1 MDLKNLLNKEQCEAA
16 ITVDGPLLILAGAG
30 SGKTRVLTYR
40 IAHMIEDL
48 NIYPSQILAIT
59 FTNKA
64 AGEMKDRVRSLVGN
78 VADNMWI
85 STFHSSCVR
94 ILRREIDKLGYNK
107 NFTIYDS
114 YDQKSLIKQ
123 CMKELNINEKDL
135 TDSEILNKISSAKNE
150 LISSDRYKKENES
163 DFRKNKIADIYVL
176 YQKRLKANNALD
188 FDDLIFKAVELLKN
202 DKEVLEFYHRKFRY
216 IMVDEYQ
223 DTNKAQYELIKLL
236 VDEKENICVVG
247 DDDQCI
253 YAWRG
258 ADVTN
263 ILDFEKDYPAAK
275 VVKLE
280 QNYRSYGNILN
291 AANEVIRNNSQRKDK
306 ALRTEKEC
314 GEKINLYRAFTDRDE
329 ANFVAS
335 QIKAIM
341 KEENKSYKDFA
352 ILYRMNS
359 QSRIFEESF
368 RKTLIPYK
376 IIGGLKFYD
385 RKEIKD
391 IMAYLKLINN
401 PLDDIALRRIIN
413 VPKRNIGDATIE
425 KIQEF
430 ASGIDQCLYSAILD
444 VDYIPTLTT
453 RNISSISKFVSLM
466 NSFMAKKDDVPVS
479 QLIKSILDDTGYLKQ
494 LEISKEPED
503 ESRVENIKELVS
515 DAVEFERTSEDK
527 TLLAFLEGVSLGSST
542 DDPEE
547 VVDTAAMMT
556 VHSAKG
562 LEFPVVFMV
571 GMENGIFPGMSSLN
585 NFTEMEESRRLCY
598 VAITRAEEK
607 LFITSA
613 ETRMVFGR
621 NVSYA
626 ASDFI
631 SEISPALKENI
642 GGAKNRTVQV
652 LKKNKNM
659 DAQNNPHSLR
669 SSLNAEGKVSVKDY
683 LSITAQG
690 SNPWQQGISSGT
702 TGSGST
708 INSEATVGRKVR
720 HSKFGVG
727 TIVSISNSNGD
738 TLVSIAFDNMGIKKL
753 ILDKAPLEML

>member
-1 MDLKNLLNKEQCEAA
+1 MDLKKLLNKEQCEAA

-78 VADNMWI
+78 IADNMWI
-85 STFHSSCVR
+85 STFHSTCVR

-135 TDSEILNKISSAKNE
+135 TDSEILGKISNAKNE
-150 LISSDRYKKENES
+150 LISAEKYKKENES
-163 DFRKNKIADIYVL
+163 DFRKNKIADVYVL
-176 YQKRLKANNALD
+176 YQKRLKGNNALD
-188 FDDLIFKAVELLKN
+188 FDDLIFKTVELLKN
-202 DKEVLEFYHRKFRY
+202 NKEILEFYHRKFRY

-263 ILDFEKDYPAAK
+263 ILDFEKDYPRAK

-280 QNYRSYGNILN
+280 QNYRSKGNILM
-291 AANEVIRNNSQRKDK
+291 AANEVIRNNAQRKDK

-314 GEKINLYRAFTDRDE
+314 GEKINLYRAFSDRDE

-335 QIKAIM
+335 QIKTIM
-341 KEENKSYKDFA
+341 QQENKSFKDFA

-368 RKTLIPYK
+368 RKSLIPYR
-376 IIGGLKFYD
+376 IVGGLKFYD

-401 PLDDIALRRIIN
+401 PLDDIALRRIVN

-430 ASGIDQCLYSAILD
+430 AASIDQCLYSAILD
-444 VDYIPTLTT
+444 VEFIPTLTA
-453 RNISSISKFVSLM
+453 RNISSISKFVGLM
-466 NSFMAKKDDVPVS
+466 NSFMAKKDELPVS
-479 QLIKSILDDTGYLKQ
+479 ELIKAILDDTGYLKQ
-494 LEISKEPED
+494 LETSKEPED

-527 TLLAFLEGVSLGSST
+527 SLLAFLEGASLGSDT
-542 DDPEE
+542 ENPEE
-547 VVDTAAMMT
+547 GADTVAMMT

-585 NFTEMEESRRLCY
+585 SFTEMEESRRLCY

-607 LFITSA
+607 LYITSA
-613 ETRMVFGR
+613 ESRMVFGR
-621 NVSYA
+621 TASYA
-626 ASDFI
+626 PSDFI
-631 SEISPALKENI
+631 SEISPALKEII
-642 GGAKNRTVQV
+642 GGSKNRTVEV
-652 LKKNKNM
+652 LKRNTTKSS
-659 DAQNNPHSLR
+659 QPYNPHGLI
-669 SSLNAEGKVSVKDY
+669 SSKGPENKTFVKGYVSVTAEESSSAPQ
-683 LSITAQG
+683 SIK
-690 SNPWQQGISSGT
+690 
-702 TGSGST
+702 
-708 INSEATVGRKVR
+708 SEATVGRKVK
-720 HSKFGVG
+720 HSKFGIG
-727 TIVSISNSNGD
+727 TIVSISNSSGD
-738 TLVSIAFDNMGIKKL
+738 TLVSIAFDNNGIKKL
-753 ILDKAPLEML
+753 ILDKAPIEML

>member
-1 MDLKNLLNKEQCEAA
+1 MDLKSLLNKEQCEAA

-48 NIYPSQILAIT
+48 AIYPSQILSIT

-78 VADNMWI
+78 IADNMWI

-94 ILRREIDKLGYNK
+94 ILRREIDKIGYNK

-123 CMKELNINEKDL
+123 CMKELDINEKDL
-135 TDSEILNKISSAKNE
+135 TDSEILGKISNAKNE
-150 LISSDRYKKENES
+150 LISPERYKKENES
-163 DFRKNKIADIYVL
+163 DYRKDRVANVYLL
-176 YQKRLKANNALD
+176 YQKKLKGNNALD

-202 DKEVLEFYHRKFRY
+202 NKDILDFYHKKFRY

-236 VDEKENICVVG
+236 VDERENICVVG

-263 ILDFEKDYPAAK
+263 ILDFEKDYPKAK

-280 QNYRSYGNILN
+280 QNYRSKGNILM
-291 AANEVIRNNSQRKDK
+291 AANEVIKNNSQRKDK
-306 ALRTEKEC
+306 ALRTEKEL
-314 GEKINLYRAFTDRDE
+314 GDKINLYRAFTDRDE
-329 ANFVAS
+329 ANFVAN
-335 QIKAIM
+335 QIKTIM
-341 KEENKSYKDFA
+341 TEENRSYKDFA

-368 RKTLIPYK
+368 RKHLIPYK
-376 IIGGLKFYD
+376 IVGGLKFYD

-401 PLDDIALRRIIN
+401 PLDDIALKRIIN
-413 VPKRNIGDATIE
+413 VPKRNIGDATIQ

-430 ASGIDQCLYSAILD
+430 ANGIDQCLYSAILD
-444 VDYIPTLTT
+444 VEFIPTLTT
-453 RNISSISKFVSLM
+453 RNKSSISKFVSLM
-466 NSFMAKKDDVPVS
+466 NSFMAKNEEVS
-479 QLIKSILDDTGYLKQ
+479 VSELIKTIIADTGYLKQ
-494 LEISKEPED
+494 LETSKEPED

-515 DAVEFERTSEDK
+515 DAVEFEKTSEDK
-527 TLLAFLEGVSLGSST
+527 SLLTFLEGVSLGSTT
-542 DDPEE
+542 DDPDESVE
-547 VVDTAAMMT
+547 TAAMMT

-571 GMENGIFPGMSSLN
+571 GMENGIFPGMSSIN
-585 NFTEMEESRRLCY
+585 NPVEMEESRRLCY

-613 ETRMVFGR
+613 ESRMVFGR
-621 NVSYA
+621 NVGYQP
-626 ASDFI
+626 SDFI
-631 SEISPALKENI
+631 SEISPDLKVII
-642 GGAKNRTVQV
+642 GGAKNRTVQT
-652 LKKNKNM
+652 LKRKNAK
-659 DAQNNPHSLR
+659 DQHKFNPHGLLS
-669 SSLNAEGKVSVKDY
+669 KTTPQDYVSATSHAGNQSV
-683 LSITAQG
+683 
-690 SNPWQQGISSGT
+690 
-702 TGSGST
+702 
-708 INSEATVGRKVR
+708 NSENTKNLEATVGRKVR
-720 HSKFGVG
+720 HTKFGVG
-727 TIVSISNSNGD
+727 TIVSKTSSDGD
-738 TLVSIAFDNMGIKKL
+738 TMISIAFDNMGIKKL

>member
-1 MDLKNLLNKEQCEAA
+1 MDLKSLLNKEQCEAA

-48 NIYPSQILAIT
+48 AIYPSQILSIT

-78 VADNMWI
+78 IADNMWI

-94 ILRREIDKLGYNK
+94 ILRREIDKIGYNK

-123 CMKELNINEKDL
+123 CMKELQINEKDL
-135 TDSEILNKISSAKNE
+135 TDSEILGKISSAKNE
-150 LISSDRYKKENES
+150 LISPDKFKKENES
-163 DFRKNKIADIYVL
+163 DYRKNKIADVYVL

-202 DKEVLEFYHRKFRY
+202 NKDILDFYHSKFKY

-236 VDEKENICVVG
+236 VDKTENICVVG

-263 ILDFEKDYPAAK
+263 ILDFEKDYPKAK

-280 QNYRSYGNILN
+280 QNYRSCGNILK
-291 AANEVIRNNSQRKDK
+291 AANEVIINNSQRKDK
-306 ALRTEKEC
+306 ALRTQKDC
-314 GEKINLYRAFTDRDE
+314 GEKINLYRAYTDRDE

-335 QIKAIM
+335 QIKKIM
-341 KEENKSYKDFA
+341 KDENRSYKDFS

-368 RKTLIPYK
+368 RKNLIPYR
-376 IIGGLKFYD
+376 IVGGLKFYD

-401 PLDDIALRRIIN
+401 PLDDIALKRIIN
-413 VPKRNIGDATIE
+413 VPKRNIGDATIQ
-425 KIQEF
+425 KVQEF
-430 ASGIDQCLYSAILD
+430 ATEIEQCLYSAVLD
-444 VDYIPTLTT
+444 VDFIPSLTT
-453 RNISSISKFVSLM
+453 RNKSSINKFVSLM
-466 NSFMAKKDDVPVS
+466 NSFMAKNEEISVS
-479 QLIKSILDDTGYLKQ
+479 ELIKTIIADTGYLKQ
-494 LEISKEPED
+494 LENSKEPED

-515 DAVEFERTSEDK
+515 DAVEFEKTSEDK
-527 TLLAFLEGVSLGSST
+527 SLLSFLEGVSLGST
-542 DDPEE
+542 TEDPNEI
-547 VVDTAAMMT
+547 VDTVGMMT

-607 LFITSA
+607 LYITSA
-613 ETRMVFGR
+613 ESRMIFGR
-621 NVSYA
+621 NVGYQP
-626 ASDFI
+626 SDFI
-631 SEISPALKENI
+631 SEISPDLKEII
-642 GGAKNRTVQV
+642 GGDRNRTVPV
-652 LKKNKNM
+652 LKRKNAKNS
-659 DAQNNPHSLR
+659 QKYNPHGLLSHTNPTQDHSTSTQ
-669 SSLNAEGKVSVKDY
+669 SSTPEQEIIK
-683 LSITAQG
+683 
-690 SNPWQQGISSGT
+690 
-702 TGSGST
+702 
-708 INSEATVGRKVR
+708 SEATVGRKVR
-720 HSKFGVG
+720 HTKFGVG
-727 TIVSISNSNGD
+727 TIVSTSNSNGD
-738 TLVSIAFDNMGIKKL
+738 TLIAIAFDNMGIKKL
-753 ILDKAPLEML
+753 ILDKAPLEIL

>member
-1 MDLKNLLNKEQCEAA
+1 MDLENLLNKEQCEAA

-48 NIYPSQILAIT
+48 SIYPSQILAIT

-64 AGEMKDRVRSLVGN
+64 AGEMKDRVRALVGK

-123 CMKELNINEKDL
+123 CMKQLDINDKDL
-135 TDSEILNKISSAKNE
+135 TDSEILNKISNAKNE
-150 LISSDRYKKENES
+150 LISPDKYKKENES
-163 DFRKNKIADIYVL
+163 DYRMNKIADVYLL
-176 YQKRLKANNALD
+176 YQKKLKGNNALD
-188 FDDLIFKAVELLKN
+188 FDDLIFKAVDLLKN
-202 DKEVLEFYHRKFRY
+202 NKDILEFYHSKFKY

-236 VDEKENICVVG
+236 VDERKNICVVG

-263 ILDFEKDYPAAK
+263 ILDFEKDYPKAK

-280 QNYRSYGNILN
+280 QNYRSKGNILM
-291 AANEVIRNNSQRKDK
+291 AANEVIKNNSQRKDK
-306 ALRTEKEC
+306 HLRTEKDF
-314 GEKINLYRAFTDRDE
+314 GEKIDLYRAFTDRDE
-329 ANFVAS
+329 ANFVS
-335 QIKAIM
+335 NQIKTLMAAD
-341 KEENKSYKDFA
+341 KGYKYKDFA

-368 RKTLIPYK
+368 RKHLIPYR
-376 IIGGLKFYD
+376 IVGGLKFYD

-401 PLDDIALRRIIN
+401 PLDDIALKRIIN
-413 VPKRNIGDATIE
+413 VPKRNIGDATIQ

-430 ASGIDQCLYSAILD
+430 ANGIDQCLYSATLD
-444 VDYIPTLTT
+444 VEFIPTLTT
-453 RNISSISKFVSLM
+453 RNKSSISKFVSLM
-466 NSFMAKKDDVPVS
+466 NNFMAKNEEVS
-479 QLIKSILDDTGYLKQ
+479 VSALIKTIIEDTGYLKQ
-494 LEISKEPED
+494 LENSKEPED

-527 TLLAFLEGVSLGSST
+527 SLLTFLEGVSLGSST
-542 DDPEE
+542 DNPDED
-547 VVDTAAMMT
+547 VDTVGMMT

-585 NFTEMEESRRLCY
+585 NPTEMEESRRLCY

-607 LFITSA
+607 LYITSA
-613 ETRMVFGR
+613 ESRMVFGR
-621 NVSYA
+621 NVGYQP
-626 ASDFI
+626 SDFI
-631 SEISPALKENI
+631 SEISPDLKEII
-642 GGAKNRTVQV
+642 GGGKNRTVQV
-652 LKKNKNM
+652 LKRKN
-659 DAQNNPHSLR
+659 
-669 SSLNAEGKVSVKDY
+669 GKRPPKYNSHGLLSKTAPQDYVSAT
-683 LSITAQG
+683 SQG
-690 SNPWQQGISSGT
+690 SNSPGQNANIDVAMHKQ
-702 TGSGST
+702 
-708 INSEATVGRKVR
+708 ATVGRKVR

-727 TIVSISNSNGD
+727 TIVSTSDSGGD
-738 TLVSIAFDNMGIKKL
+738 TMVSIAFDNMGIKKL
-753 ILDKAPLEML
+753 ILDKAPLEIL

>member
-1 MDLKNLLNKEQCEAA
+1 MDLENLLNKEQCEAA

-48 NIYPSQILAIT
+48 SIYPSQILSIT

-78 VADNMWI
+78 IADNMWI

-123 CMKELNINEKDL
+123 CMKQLEINEKDL
-135 TDSEILNKISSAKNE
+135 TDSEILNKISNAKNE
-150 LISSDRYKKENES
+150 LISPDKYKKENES
-163 DFRKNKIADIYVL
+163 DYRMNKIADVYLL
-176 YQKRLKANNALD
+176 YQKKLKGNNALD
-188 FDDLIFKAVELLKN
+188 FDDLIFKAVDLLKN
-202 DKEVLEFYHRKFRY
+202 NKEVLDFYHSKFKY

-236 VDEKENICVVG
+236 VDERENICVVG

-263 ILDFEKDYPAAK
+263 ILDFEKDYPKAK

-280 QNYRSYGNILN
+280 QNYRSKGNILM
-291 AANEVIRNNSQRKDK
+291 AANEVIKNNSQRKDK
-306 ALRTEKEC
+306 HLRTEKDC

-329 ANFVAS
+329 ANFVAN
-335 QIKAIM
+335 QIKTLM
-341 KEENKSYKDFA
+341 TDKSRSYKDFA

-368 RKTLIPYK
+368 RKHLIPYR
-376 IIGGLKFYD
+376 IVGGLKFYD

-401 PLDDIALRRIIN
+401 PLDDIALKRIIN
-413 VPKRNIGDATIE
+413 VPKRNIGDATIQ

-430 ASGIDQCLYSAILD
+430 ANGIDQCLYSAILD
-444 VDYIPTLTT
+444 VEFIPTLTT
-453 RNISSISKFVSLM
+453 RNKSSISKFVSLM
-466 NSFMAKKDDVPVS
+466 NSFMAKNEEVTVS
-479 QLIKSILDDTGYLKQ
+479 QLIKTIIEDTGYLKQ
-494 LEISKEPED
+494 LENSKEPED

-515 DAVEFERTSEDK
+515 DAVEFEKTSEDK
-527 TLLAFLEGVSLGSST
+527 SLLTFLEGVSLGSTT
-542 DDPEE
+542 DNPDEE
-547 VVDTAAMMT
+547 VDTVGMMT

-571 GMENGIFPGMSSLN
+571 GMENGIFPGMSSIN
-585 NFTEMEESRRLCY
+585 NPTEMEESRRLCY

-607 LFITSA
+607 LYITSA
-613 ETRMVFGR
+613 ESRMVFGR
-621 NVSYA
+621 NVGYQP
-626 ASDFI
+626 SDFI
-631 SEISPALKENI
+631 SEISPDLKEII
-642 GGAKNRTVQV
+642 GGAKNRSVQV
-652 LKKNKNM
+652 LKRKNSK
-659 DAQNNPHSLR
+659 DAHKFNPHGLLSKT
-669 SSLNAEGKVSVKDY
+669 APQDYVSATSQVNNQGQQSNTMNDTQ
-683 LSITAQG
+683 SIMH
-690 SNPWQQGISSGT
+690 
-702 TGSGST
+702 
-708 INSEATVGRKVR
+708 SEATVGRKVK

-727 TIVSISNSNGD
+727 TIVSTSDSSGD
-738 TLVSIAFDNMGIKKL
+738 TMVSIAFDNIGIKKL
-753 ILDKAPLEML
+753 ILDKAPLEIL

>member
-94 ILRREIDKLGYNK
+94 ILRREIEKLGYNK

-135 TDSEILNKISSAKNE
+135 TDSEILGKISNAKNE
-150 LISSDRYKKENES
+150 LISANAYKKENES

-202 DKEVLEFYHRKFRY
+202 NKEVLEFYHRKFRY

-236 VDEKENICVVG
+236 VDENENICVVG

-263 ILDFEKDYPAAK
+263 ILDFEKDYPRAK

-280 QNYRSYGNILN
+280 QNYRSKGNILL

-314 GEKINLYRAFTDRDE
+314 GEKINLYRAFSDRDE

-335 QIKAIM
+335 QIKSIM
-341 KEENKSYKDFA
+341 KEENKSFKDFA

-368 RKTLIPYK
+368 RKSLIPYR
-376 IIGGLKFYD
+376 IVGGLKFYD

-401 PLDDIALRRIIN
+401 PLDDIAIKRIIN

-430 ASGIDQCLYSAILD
+430 ASSIDQCLYSAILD
-444 VDYIPTLTT
+444 VEFIPTLTA

-466 NSFMAKKDDVPVS
+466 NSFMAKKNEMPVS
-479 QLIKSILDDTGYLKQ
+479 QLIKCILDDTGYLKQ
-494 LEISKEPED
+494 LETSKEPED

-527 TLLAFLEGVSLGSST
+527 SLLAFLEGASLGSDT
-542 DDPEE
+542 DNPEE
-547 VVDTAAMMT
+547 GADTVAMMT

-571 GMENGIFPGMSSLN
+571 GMENGIFPGMSSMN

-607 LFITSA
+607 LYITSA
-613 ETRMVFGR
+613 ESRMVFGR
-621 NVSYA
+621 TVGYPP
-626 ASDFI
+626 SDFI
-631 SEISPALKENI
+631 SEISPVLKENI
-642 GGAKNRTVQV
+642 GGAKNRTVDT
-652 LKKNKNM
+652 LKRNNTKSS
-659 DAQNNPHSLR
+659 QPYNPHGLI
-669 SSLNAEGKVSVKDY
+669 SSQGTESKNSVNGY
-683 LSITAQG
+683 LAVTAQG
-690 SNPWQQGISSGT
+690 GISSQQ
-702 TGSGST
+702 S
-708 INSEATVGRKVR
+708 INSASTMRGEATVGRKVR

-727 TIVSISNSNGD
+727 TIVSVSGSGGD
-738 TLVSIAFDNMGIKKL
+738 TLISIAFDNMGIKKL